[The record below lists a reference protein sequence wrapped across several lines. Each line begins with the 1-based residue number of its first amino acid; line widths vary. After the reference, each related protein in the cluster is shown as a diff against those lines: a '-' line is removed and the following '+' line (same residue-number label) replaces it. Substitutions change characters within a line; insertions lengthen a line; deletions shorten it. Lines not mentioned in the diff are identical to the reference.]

1 MVAFKATHRGGQM
14 LAVVEGGQGGWVESV
29 EGWSVG
35 EWGEVSVGG
44 WIEVVVPAALGRPTP
59 DEPSGGFQS
68 HARQCGVGEMGR
80 DAFWPSVKR
89 VKERRGFEPLK
100 FLC

>member
-1 MVAFKATHRGGQM
+1 
-14 LAVVEGGQGGWVESV
+14 
-29 EGWSVG
+29 
-35 EWGEVSVGG
+35 VGG

-68 HARQCGVGEMGR
+68 HASAGWVRGCEMGR
-80 DAFWPSVKR
+80 DAFWLSVKR

-100 FLC
+100 FLYSELKLVKV